1 MYRVFTTY
9 HESKMQEICIILY
22 IALLFIVSNRKK
34 TTSDIDF
41 FTAGKNSSWPAVAFG
56 MVGATISGISLISV
70 PGMVV
75 NSSFFYMQMVL
86 GFILGYMAV
95 AYVLLPIY
103 YKLGSIS
110 IYSYLETRFGVKS
123 RQTVSAL
130 FLINKMLSSAVKLY
144 VVMLVLH
151 LFIFEKYGVS
161 FELAT
166 LIVVA
171 VIFAYTFRNGVKSVV
186 MTDCIQ
192 TACLIIVTV
201 ILLVEAFSAVNGDF
215 IDVFNY
221 VSSEGLSK
229 TFDFES
235 VSNKTHFIK
244 QFISGAFIVVVM
256 TGLDQDVMQKNL
268 TCRNLKEAQK
278 NMVMTGILF
287 TPVNFMLLVLGAT
300 LIYLAHIQG
309 LTLPEKTDEIV
320 PLFCNQFGDVAI
332 CGLTLGMVAAS
343 FSSADSALVGMT
355 TCLLTDVMHKD
366 LSKVSRSQRYAIHGV
381 LALMLVLVIL
391 LFNANAQTSAINIIY
406 TIVSYVMAPIL
417 GMFMF
422 GIFTKREITDK
433 ATPFICMATPFVMYY
448 IDISSAEYGY
458 KFGYELLLLG
468 AFVTIL
474 GLCLTTIGKSSK

>member
-151 LFIFEKYGVS
+151 LFIFEKYGIS
-161 FELAT
+161 FEMAT

-448 IDISSAEYGY
+448 IDTSSAEYGY

>member
-151 LFIFEKYGVS
+151 RFIFEKYGIS
-161 FELAT
+161 FELST
-166 LIVVA
+166 LLVVA

-186 MTDCIQ
+186 LTDCIQ

-278 NMVMTGILF
+278 NMVMTGFLF

-448 IDISSAEYGY
+448 IDTSSAEYGY

>member
-1 MYRVFTTY
+1 
-9 HESKMQEICIILY
+9 MQEICIILY

-151 LFIFEKYGVS
+151 RFIFEKYGVS

-166 LIVVA
+166 MIVVA

-186 MTDCIQ
+186 LTDCIQ

-278 NMVMTGILF
+278 NMVMTGFLF

>member
-1 MYRVFTTY
+1 
-9 HESKMQEICIILY
+9 MQEICIILY

-186 MTDCIQ
+186 LTDCIQ
-192 TACLIIVTV
+192 TACLIIVTIV
-201 ILLVEAFSAVNGDF
+201 LLVEAFSAVNGNF
-215 IDVFNY
+215 TDVFEY
-221 VSSEGLSK
+221 ASAQGLSK

-235 VSNKTHFIK
+235 FSNRTHFIK
-244 QFISGAFIVVVM
+244 QFLSGIFIVVVM

-278 NMVMTGILF
+278 NMVMTGFLF
-287 TPVNFMLLVLGAT
+287 TPVNLMLLILGVT
-300 LIYLAHIQG
+300 LVYLANAQG
-309 LTLPEKTDEIV
+309 MILPEKSDEIV
-320 PLFCNQFGDVAI
+320 PLFCEQFGDVAI
-332 CGLTLGMVAAS
+332 CCLTLGMVAAS

-355 TCLLTDVMHKD
+355 TCLLTDVMHRD
-366 LSKVSRSQRYAIHGV
+366 LSKVSRIQRYAIHGV

-448 IDISSAEYGY
+448 IDTLSAEYGY

>member
-186 MTDCIQ
+186 LTDCIQ

-448 IDISSAEYGY
+448 IDTSSAEYGY

>member
-1 MYRVFTTY
+1 
-9 HESKMQEICIILY
+9 MQEICIILY

-110 IYSYLETRFGVKS
+110 IYSYLETRFGLKS

-171 VIFAYTFRNGVKSVV
+171 VIFAYTFRNGLKSVV

-235 VSNKTHFIK
+235 VSNKTHFI
-244 QFISGAFIVVVM
+244 
-256 TGLDQDVMQKNL
+256 
-268 TCRNLKEAQK
+268 
-278 NMVMTGILF
+278 
-287 TPVNFMLLVLGAT
+287 NFRLYLL
-300 LIYLAHIQG
+300 
-309 LTLPEKTDEIV
+309 
-320 PLFCNQFGDVAI
+320 
-332 CGLTLGMVAAS
+332 
-343 FSSADSALVGMT
+343 
-355 TCLLTDVMHKD
+355 
-366 LSKVSRSQRYAIHGV
+366 
-381 LALMLVLVIL
+381 
-391 LFNANAQTSAINIIY
+391 
-406 TIVSYVMAPIL
+406 
-417 GMFMF
+417 
-422 GIFTKREITDK
+422 
-433 ATPFICMATPFVMYY
+433 
-448 IDISSAEYGY
+448 
-458 KFGYELLLLG
+458 
-468 AFVTIL
+468 
-474 GLCLTTIGKSSK
+474 

>member
-1 MYRVFTTY
+1 
-9 HESKMQEICIILY
+9 MQEICIILY

-151 LFIFEKYGVS
+151 RFIFEKYGVS

-166 LIVVA
+166 MIVVA

-186 MTDCIQ
+186 LTDCIQ

-278 NMVMTGILF
+278 NMVMTGFLF

-422 GIFTKREITDK
+422 GIFTKREIADK

>member
-1 MYRVFTTY
+1 
-9 HESKMQEICIILY
+9 
-22 IALLFIVSNRKK
+22 
-34 TTSDIDF
+34 
-41 FTAGKNSSWPAVAFG
+41 
-56 MVGATISGISLISV
+56 
-70 PGMVV
+70 
-75 NSSFFYMQMVL
+75 
-86 GFILGYMAV
+86 
-95 AYVLLPIY
+95 
-103 YKLGSIS
+103 
-110 IYSYLETRFGVKS
+110 
-123 RQTVSAL
+123 
-130 FLINKMLSSAVKLY
+130 
-144 VVMLVLH
+144 
-151 LFIFEKYGVS
+151 
-161 FELAT
+161 
-166 LIVVA
+166 
-171 VIFAYTFRNGVKSVV
+171 VKSVV

-201 ILLVEAFSAVNGDF
+201 ILLIEAFSAVNGDF

-229 TFDFES
+229 TFDFDS

-278 NMVMTGILF
+278 NMVMTGFLF

-309 LTLPEKTDEIV
+309 FTLPEKTDEIV

-332 CGLTLGMVAAS
+332 CCLTLGMVAAS

-391 LFNANAQTSAINIIY
+391 LFNSNAQT
-406 TIVSYVMAPIL
+406 
-417 GMFMF
+417 
-422 GIFTKREITDK
+422 
-433 ATPFICMATPFVMYY
+433 
-448 IDISSAEYGY
+448 
-458 KFGYELLLLG
+458 
-468 AFVTIL
+468 
-474 GLCLTTIGKSSK
+474 

>member
-166 LIVVA
+166 MIVVA

-186 MTDCIQ
+186 LTDCIQ

-366 LSKVSRSQRYAIHGV
+366 LSKVSRSQRYVIHGV

>member
-1 MYRVFTTY
+1 
-9 HESKMQEICIILY
+9 MQEICIILY

-151 LFIFEKYGVS
+151 LFIFEKYGIS
-161 FELAT
+161 FEMAT

-448 IDISSAEYGY
+448 IDTSSAEYGY

>member
-448 IDISSAEYGY
+448 IDTSSAEYGY